1 MEEAKVNTQFS
12 YSEKEIKSK
21 RCLTVRPFW
30 RGRHAGELELREN
43 FGKPD
48 QSG

>member
-1 MEEAKVNTQFS
+1 MEEAKVKTQFS

-30 RGRHAGELELREN
+30 RGRHAGELELRDN
-43 FGKPD
+43 CGKPD
-48 QSG
+48 PSG

>member
-1 MEEAKVNTQFS
+1 MEEAKVKTQFS

-21 RCLTVRPFW
+21 GCLTVRLFW
-30 RGRHAGELELREN
+30 RGRYVEELELREN
-43 FGKPD
+43 CGKPD